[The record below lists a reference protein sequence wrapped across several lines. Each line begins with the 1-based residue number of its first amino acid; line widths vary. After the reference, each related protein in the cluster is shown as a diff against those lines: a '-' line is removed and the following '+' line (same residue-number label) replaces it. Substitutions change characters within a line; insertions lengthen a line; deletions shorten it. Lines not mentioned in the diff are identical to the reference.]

1 MTTSVPLPLSAA
13 QHAVLLD
20 GRDRAADCLAQYLD
34 VAETVRPEVLR
45 EALRRAVD
53 ECAAL
58 RVVFRRGTDG
68 TVQSFPT
75 TPGPDPDPDVAPGV
89 VEVDVRTGPD
99 AGGSA
104 VAAWTDTELARPLDP
119 FTGPAYRVALFLL
132 PGGRLGWFQR
142 FHRLVLDEAG
152 MAAFAARV
160 GQHCAAT
167 AAGEA
172 LPLPLAGPADRLAE
186 EDAYRRS
193 PGRAADHRYWRE
205 LLTDVPGPVPA
216 LLPAPHGAPAP
227 VAASAGHFV
236 PLGAAP
242 AVLAR
247 AARRSGGGPAAVLLA
262 ALAVHAHR
270 RTGSRD
276 LVLGHWT
283 TPAGPGG
290 ATLVPVR
297 IAVTPDLTFAQVA
310 KRAGAALRRARRHRF
325 LADADLSWSAPA
337 GYGAVAAFEPAGGSS
352 GTVVRTWGAPG
363 EGLSVR
369 ARETP
374 DGDWHL
380 EVREG
385 AAPDDRGAGDRL
397 PRLLAELV
405 AAPDVPVGRFDL
417 ATPNELRRVQVEF
430 NDSAQAVPES
440 TVTADFAAVVRRTP
454 DAVAV
459 RGRDGTL
466 TYAELNERATR
477 LAVRL
482 RQQGIGPEDL
492 VAVLLPRTPDM
503 VTAVLGVLLAG
514 AAYLPVDPAYPAGRI
529 AFLLDDARPRAVLT
543 STEQAPHLP
552 DGAPPAVLLDAP
564 GPGGP
569 LPAFSVRPGNAAYV
583 IYTSG
588 STGQPKG
595 VVVTHRAVHNFA
607 RWSTGAL
614 GAEAFTRVLGATS
627 LSFDMS
633 VFEILVPLMTG
644 GSVELVGNLLSLL
657 TVPDWS
663 GSLINTVPSVYRK
676 VIAAEWVRERADHYV
691 FCGEPLPAELV
702 REVLRRSPG
711 ATVHNIYGP
720 TEVTVYATSWRCP
733 PQRPDDPTPP
743 PIGTPVTNVRCHVL
757 DAALRPVPVGHTGEL
772 YLAGDYLARGYAG
785 RPGLTAERFLADPFG
800 PPGGRMY
807 RTGDLAR
814 WNADGQL
821 EFIGRADHQVKVH
834 GHRVEPG
841 EIEALLT
848 ALPEVA
854 AAAVVATDDGEGDR
868 RLTAFAVAAE
878 GHRPGPAAVRE
889 RLAAGLPAPLVPAAI
904 VFVDALPLNPNGKT
918 DRPALQARAAAL
930 PATAGADGPET
941 AASAEDALRQVFAQ
955 VLDRAEVGAHD
966 SFFAVG
972 GDSIRSIKLV
982 RRAREAGWVIQ
993 PEDVFEHKTP
1003 AGLAGVAV
1011 PYAPEAR
1018 HTSVSV
1024 AAPEARV
1031 PSPPP
1036 REPLLP
1042 LDAGE
1047 RDWLARHHPTL
1058 SEVLPLTPLQEG
1070 LLFHG
1075 RYDRDGEDAYVM
1087 QMTLDM
1093 TGALDVPALRRA
1105 CDLLC
1110 HRHPN
1115 LRSGFVQ
1122 LPSGRAVQVVPERGA
1137 DFTEVD
1143 LSGLDG
1149 ERQRAEADRIAG
1161 TGRRT
1166 RFDPADPPLIRFAL
1180 LRLGTDRYRLLVTA
1194 HHILLDG
1201 WSNQLFLPELFALYR
1216 APEDVPAPTPYRDYL
1231 DWLHRQD
1238 RQASLRTWCEAL
1250 GAGDGVP
1257 RPTLLAPSGL
1267 HRTSMWPTRLAHTL
1281 TRERTDTVT
1290 EFAGRHGVTVNTL
1303 LQCCWGLLLAE
1314 WTGRPDVLFGT
1325 IVSGRSPDVPGVES
1339 MVGFLIN
1346 ALPVRVRTVPGE
1358 TLGALLR
1365 RVQQEQSRLL
1375 AHHHVGLTDIQ
1386 RAVGAD
1392 ELFDTA
1398 LVYEN
1403 FPVAGDQRAALPG
1416 IEITGATSETAGH
1429 YPLSLMAIPRDG
1441 RLEFHFLYRP
1451 DVFTREAVDRML
1463 ARLLRLLTTVVTAP
1477 DTPLA
1482 ALDLLDA
1489 DEHAT
1494 VAAHRGAA
1502 STAPRTTVTALLDA
1516 QAARTP
1522 DAPAVRWAGGT
1533 GGPGTELSYADLHAR
1548 ANRTARELAAR
1559 GAGPESYVGLLL
1571 PRSPE
1576 LAVALLAVLK
1586 AGAAVVP
1593 LDPDHP
1599 DERLR
1604 LILDGARPTLV
1615 ITGREHA
1622 AAAPLDGVGTLVLDD
1637 DGTAAAIAARP
1648 AGPLDDGARTAPL
1661 LPDHPAYLIHTSGT
1675 SGRPKGVVVPHGG
1688 LPGVLGSTVPARGAG
1703 PGSRILQFGSPGF
1716 DGGLIDYFE
1725 TLTSGATLVLAP
1737 EDRLRPGRALTELA
1751 HRERITGVCV
1761 PPSVLAV
1768 LTPGESLPPGTLIR
1782 CGGEVLPAELA
1793 ARWAAHHPLVNA
1805 YGPTEATVAATTTGI
1820 LPPGAGAPVG
1830 RPVDGTVVHL
1840 LDTAL
1845 RPVGPGRPGEVYL
1858 GGSALARGYL
1868 GQAALTAER
1877 FVADPF
1883 ASGGGRMYRTG
1894 DTARWNADGQLEFLG
1909 RTDRQIKIRGF
1920 RVEPGETEAALAG
1933 HPAVASA
1940 AVRPW
1945 SAAPD
1950 DIRLVAYVVPE
1961 RRCVA
1966 AEVTGPAAE
1975 ADTEAG
1981 TEGDIQADIEAELIR
1996 EWESVYA
2003 DLRSEGTPPERREPF
2018 AADFSGWDSTY
2029 DGSPIPAG
2037 EMLEWRAATV
2047 ERIRELRPSRVLEI
2061 GAGNGL
2067 ILSGVAPHCDRYVAT
2082 DFSLPAV
2089 EGLRADLARSPDL
2102 AARTE
2107 VRHQAAHDV
2116 SGLEPGAFDVVVL
2129 NSVIQYFP
2137 SRAYLLRVIEGAREL
2152 LAPGGALF
2160 LGDVR
2165 DARLR
2170 DRLFTAAECAAAA
2183 PTAPVSAVLLAAG
2196 RRTLLDEELAVAP
2209 EFFGTLDGWAGA
2221 DIRLKRGRHDNE
2233 LTRYRYDVVLHK
2245 DAGTPV
2251 VPVGD
2256 AVPLRWG
2263 SDVRTPEELA
2273 ALLRAAA
2280 APMPVRVSG
2289 IPDARLAAD
2298 TALRDA
2304 LLSAPPGSRVGALGS
2319 PPAGA
2324 GVHPEDLADLG
2335 PELGYRVL
2343 ATPSAVEGEF
2353 DVVLVPGDDA
2363 DRFRDVHLALAG
2375 TATDQDAVH
2384 DPAVAAGLAR
2394 LPGILLDALRGTLP
2408 EYAVPATVVVLPA
2421 LPRTPNG
2428 KTDHAA
2434 LPDPERSA
2442 GTTGRRPRTAQE
2454 RRLCAVFAEV
2464 LGLPSVGVDDNFF
2477 DLGGHSL
2484 LATRLARR
2492 LETAGAGR
2500 VDTSVVYAAP
2510 TVAALAEHLGTDEPR
2525 PLAFDVLLPLRPV
2538 RTPHGTGRGDRAG
2551 DDPPPL
2557 FCVHPAGG
2565 IGWMYAALMRHL
2577 GSERP
2582 LYALQCRGLD
2592 GEGQLPRSVEEMAAD
2607 YLAEIRSVAP
2617 TGPYDLLGWSYGG
2630 MVAHAMATALQEQGE
2645 TVRLLALLDAYV
2657 MADVPGL
2664 PPADA
2669 FGSERALYGALLD
2682 YAGLPAGTEG
2692 PGAWSTPDDLT
2703 PERFLE
2709 IVGTAD
2715 NPLSGIS
2722 AEQLLA
2728 MGRVYRNNVALAAD
2742 FRPAKFAG
2750 DLLFVAARR
2759 DVPDPVPALTPD
2771 LWAPYVTE
2779 GRVTVHHSDFAHPDL
2794 GSPAALAEIGR
2805 LLTTELR
2812 TRDTHATHE
2821 RNRTP

>member
-1 MTTSVPLPLSAA
+1 MTTSVPLPLTAA

-20 GRDRAADCLAQYLD
+20 GRDRTADCLAQYL
-34 VAETVRPEVLR
+34 VAGEAVRPDALR
-45 EALRRAVD
+45 EALRRTVA

-58 RVVFRRGTDG
+58 RVVFRWEADG
-68 TVQSFPT
+68 PVQCPVPDS
-75 TPGPDPDPDVAPGV
+75 DPDAAAEIPEIDF
-89 VEVDVRTGPD
+89 RTEPEDGE
-99 AGGSA
+99 AA
-104 VAAWTDTELARPLDP
+104 VTAWAEAELARPLDP
-119 FTGPAYRVALFLL
+119 FTGAAHRVALFLL

-152 MAAFAARV
+152 TAAFAARV
-160 GQHCAAT
+160 GEHCAAV
-167 AAGEA
+167 AAGGTA
-172 LPLPLAGPADRLAE
+172 PPLPAAGPAARIAE

-193 PGRAADHRYWRE
+193 PGRAADHRYWRG
-205 LLTDVPGPVPA
+205 LLAGVPGPVPA
-216 LLPAPHGAPAP
+216 VRPVPDSTPSPAADR
-227 VAASAGHFV
+227 AGHLV

-242 AVLAR
+242 GDLAR

-262 ALAVHAHR
+262 ALAVHVHR
-270 RTGSRD
+270 RTGARD

-283 TPAGPGG
+283 APAGPGG
-290 ATLVPVR
+290 AALVPVR
-297 IAVTPDLTFAQVA
+297 LTVTPDLCFGQVA
-310 KRAGAALRRARRHRF
+310 QRAGAALRRARRHRF
-325 LADADLSWSAPA
+325 LADTDLPWSAPA
-337 GYGAVAAFEPAGGSS
+337 GYGAVAAFEPATGTA

-369 ARETP
+369 ARETA
-374 DGDWHL
+374 DGDWRL

-385 AAPDDRGAGDRL
+385 AAPEDRGAGHRL
-397 PRLLAELV
+397 PRLLARLL

-417 ATPNELRRVQVEF
+417 ATPDELRFLETECNATART
-430 NDSAQAVPES
+430 VPDS
-440 TVTADFAAVVRRTP
+440 TVTAAFAAAVRRAP

-466 TYAELNERATR
+466 TYAGLHTRATR
-477 LAVRL
+477 LAGRL
-482 RQQGIGPEDL
+482 RRQGVGPEDL

-503 VTAVLGVLLAG
+503 VVAVFGVLLAG

-543 STEQAPHLP
+543 TGEQAEHLP
-552 DGAPPAVLLDAP
+552 DGAPPAVFLEAP
-564 GPGGP
+564 MAAASDDP
-569 LPAFSVRPGNAAYV
+569 LPAPSVRPGNAAYV

-588 STGQPKG
+588 STGRPKG
-595 VVVTHRAVHNFA
+595 VAVTHRAVHHFA
-607 RWSTGAL
+607 RWSADAL
-614 GAEAFTRVLGATS
+614 GPDAFTRVLGATS

-644 GSVELVGNLLSLL
+644 GSVELAGSLLSLL
-657 TVPDWS
+657 DMPDWS

-676 VIAAEWVRERADHYV
+676 VIAAAWVRERAGHYV
-691 FCGEPLPAELV
+691 FCGEPLSAELV
-702 REVLRRSPG
+702 REVQRRSPG

-733 PQRPDDPTPP
+733 PQQPGDTTPP
-743 PIGTPVTNVRCHVL
+743 PIGRPVANLRCHVL

-785 RPGLTAERFLADPFG
+785 RPGPTAERFLADPFG

-821 EFIGRADHQVKVH
+821 EFLGRTDHQVKVR
-834 GHRVEPG
+834 GHRVELG
-841 EIEALLT
+841 EIEARLA
-848 ALPEVA
+848 ALPQVA

-878 GHRPGPAAVRE
+878 GHRPGPEAVRE
-889 RLAAGLPAPLVPAAI
+889 RLAAELPAPLVPDRL
-904 VFVDALPLNPNGKT
+904 VLVDALPLNPNGKT

-930 PATAGADGPET
+930 PATGGTGGPAAPAT
-941 AASAEDALRQVFAQ
+941 AVDTLRQVFAQ
-955 VLDRAEVGAHD
+955 VLGRSDIGARD

-982 RRAREAGWVIQ
+982 RRAREAGWVIS

-1003 AGLAGVAV
+1003 AGLAEVAV
-1011 PYAPEAR
+1011 PYAPPPQETA
-1018 HTSVSV
+1018 V
-1024 AAPEARV
+1024 AAPGSPAV
-1031 PSPPP
+1031 PEPP
-1036 REPLLP
+1036 REPLVR
-1042 LDAGE
+1042 LDAPE
-1047 RDWLARHHPTL
+1047 RDWLARRFPTAT
-1058 SEVLPLTPLQEG
+1058 EVLPVTPLQEG

-1093 TGALDVPALRRA
+1093 TGDLDVAALRRA

-1110 HRHPN
+1110 RRHPN
-1115 LRSGFVQ
+1115 LRAGFVQ
-1122 LPSGRAVQVVPERGA
+1122 LPSGRAVQIVPERGP
-1137 DFTEVD
+1137 DFAEVD
-1143 LSGLDG
+1143 LAGLP
-1149 ERQRAEADRIAG
+1149 EPEQRAEAGRIAEA
-1161 TGRRT
+1161 GRRT
-1166 RFDPADPPLIRFAL
+1166 RFDPADPPLIRFTL
-1180 LRLGTDRYRLLVTA
+1180 LRLGADRYRLLTTA

-1201 WSNQLFLPELFALYR
+1201 WSNQLFLPELFALYST
-1216 APEDVPAPTPYRDYL
+1216 PEGLPAPTPYRDYL
-1231 DWLHRQD
+1231 GWLHRQD

-1250 GAGDGVP
+1250 GAGGDGVP
-1257 RPTLLAPSGL
+1257 RPTLLAPPGV
-1267 HRTSMWPTRLAHTL
+1267 HRTSVWPTRLVHTM
-1281 TRERTDTVT
+1281 TRERSDAVT

-1325 IVSGRSPDVPGVES
+1325 IVSGRSPEVPGVET

-1346 ALPVRVRTVPGE
+1346 TLPVRIRTAPGE

-1375 AHHHVGLTDIQ
+1375 AHHHVGLTEIQ

-1398 LVYEN
+1398 FVYEN
-1403 FPVAGDQRAALPG
+1403 FPPAGDLRAALPG
-1416 IEITGATSETAGH
+1416 VEITAAASETAGH

-1441 RLEFHFLYRP
+1441 RLEFNFLYRP

-1463 ARLLRLLTTVVTAP
+1463 ARLLRLVTAFSTAP

-1494 VAAHRGAA
+1494 VAAHRGGAA
-1502 STAPRTTVTALLDA
+1502 TVPRTTLTALLEA

-1522 DAPAVRWAGGT
+1522 DAPAVRWAGGED
-1533 GGPGTELSYADLHAR
+1533 GPGTELSYAGLHAR
-1548 ANRTARELAAR
+1548 ANRTARELVAR
-1559 GAGPESYVGLLL
+1559 GAGPESRVGLLL

-1586 AGAAVVP
+1586 AGAAAVP
-1593 LDPDHP
+1593 LDPGHP

-1604 LILDGARPTLV
+1604 LLLDDARPVLV
-1615 ITGREHA
+1615 VTDREHA
-1622 AAAPLDGVGTLVLDD
+1622 AAAPLDGIARLVLDD
-1637 DGTAAAIAARP
+1637 AEAAGAIAGRS
-1648 AGPLDDGARTAPL
+1648 AGPLDDAARTAPL
-1661 LPDHPAYLIHTSGT
+1661 LPGHPAYLIHTSGT

-1688 LPGVLGSTVPARGAG
+1688 LPGVLHSTVPAIGAG
-1703 PGSRILQFGSPGF
+1703 PGHRVLQFASPGF
-1716 DGGLIDYFE
+1716 DAGLMDFFE
-1725 TLTSGATLVLAP
+1725 AFTSGATLVLAP
-1737 EDRLRPGRALTELA
+1737 GDRLRPGRALTDLV
-1751 HRERITGVCV
+1751 HRERITGVCL

-1768 LTPGESLPPGTLIR
+1768 LTPGESLPPGTVIR
-1782 CGGEVLPAELA
+1782 CGGEVLPAALA

-1805 YGPTEATVAATTTGI
+1805 YGPTEATVVATTTAA
-1820 LPPGAGAPVG
+1820 LPPDGGAPVG

-1883 ASGGGRMYRTG
+1883 ASGGRMYRTG
-1894 DTARWNADGQLEFLG
+1894 DVARWNADGQLEFLG
-1909 RTDRQIKIRGF
+1909 RTDRQVKIRGF
-1920 RVEPGETEAALAG
+1920 RVEPGETEAALTA
-1933 HPAVASA
+1933 HPAVAGA

-1945 SAAPD
+1945 TGAPGD
-1950 DIRLVAYVVPE
+1950 TRLVAYVVPA
-1961 RRCVA
+1961 RHH
-1966 AEVTGPAAE
+1966 G
-1975 ADTEAG
+1975 EAG
-1981 TEGDIQADIEAELIR
+1981 SRTATEAELLR
-1996 EWESVYA
+1996 EWESLYA
-2003 DLRSEGTPPERREPF
+2003 DLRTDDRAAERREPF
-2018 AADFSGWDSTY
+2018 EADFSGWRSTY
-2029 DGSPIPAG
+2029 DGSPIPV
-2037 EMLEWRAATV
+2037 EDMLEWRAATIR
-2047 ERIRELRPSRVLEI
+2047 RIRALRPSRVLEI

-2067 ILSGVAPHCDRYVAT
+2067 ILSGLAPHCDRYVAT
-2082 DFSLPAV
+2082 DFSRPAV
-2089 EGLRADLARSPDL
+2089 EGLRADLARSPEL
-2102 AARTE
+2102 AERTE
-2107 VRHQAAHDV
+2107 VRHQAAHDF

-2137 SRAYLLRVIEGAREL
+2137 SRDYLLRVVDGAREL

-2170 DRLFTAAECAAAA
+2170 ERLFTAAEHRAAA
-2183 PTAPVSAVLLAAG
+2183 PAAPVSAVLLAAG

-2209 EFFGTLDGWAGA
+2209 EFFSTLDGFGGA
-2221 DIRLKRGRHDNE
+2221 DIRLKPGRRDNE
-2233 LTRYRYDVVLHK
+2233 LTRYRYDVTLHK
-2245 DAGTPV
+2245 DADARV

-2256 AVPLRWG
+2256 ATRLRWG
-2263 SDVRTPEELA
+2263 TDVRTPEELA

-2280 APMPVRVSG
+2280 PVPVRVCG

-2298 TALRDA
+2298 TALRNA
-2304 LLSAPPGSRVGALGS
+2304 LLAAPPGSRVGALGS
-2319 PPAGA
+2319 RSDALGDPPAA
-2324 GVHPEDLADLG
+2324 PGVHPEYLAGLG
-2335 PELGYRVL
+2335 PELGRRVL
-2343 ATPSAVEGEF
+2343 ATPSAVAGEF
-2353 DVVLVPGDDA
+2353 DVVLVPGDA
-2363 DRFRDVHLALAG
+2363 ERFRDVHLPG
-2375 TATDQDAVH
+2375 QDTGQDTVH
-2384 DPAVAAGLAR
+2384 DPAAAAGLAR
-2394 LPGILLDALRGTLP
+2394 LPGTLLDALRGTLP

-2434 LPDPERSA
+2434 LPDPDLSA
-2442 GTTGRRPRTAQE
+2442 GTAGREPRTARE
-2454 RRLCAVFAEV
+2454 RRLCAVFAET
-2464 LGLPSVGVDDNFF
+2464 LGLPSVGIDDNFF
-2477 DLGGHSL
+2477 ELGGHSL

-2510 TVAALAEHLGTDEPR
+2510 TVAALAERLGTDEQR
-2525 PLAFDVLLPLRPV
+2525 PLAFDTLLPLRPV
-2538 RTPHGTGRGDRAG
+2538 RAPGGTGDG
-2551 DDPPPL
+2551 PPPL

-2565 IGWMYAALMRHL
+2565 VGWMYAALLRHL

-2592 GEGQLPRSVEEMAAD
+2592 GEAQLPRSVEEMAAD
-2607 YLAEIRSVAP
+2607 YLAEIRTVAP

-2657 MADVPGL
+2657 PADVPGL
-2664 PPADA
+2664 PPAEA
-2669 FGSERALYGALLD
+2669 FGGERALYGALLD

-2692 PGAWSTPDDLT
+2692 PGAWSDSGELT

-2709 IVGTAD
+2709 IVRTTD
-2715 NPLSGIS
+2715 NPLSGIRP
-2722 AEQLLA
+2722 EQLLA
-2728 MGRVYRNNVALAAD
+2728 MGAVYRNNIALAAA
-2742 FRPAKFAG
+2742 FRPGKFAG

-2759 DVPDPVPALTPD
+2759 EVPDPAPALSPD

-2805 LLTTELR
+2805 VLAAELR
-2812 TRDTHATHE
+2812 TLDARPPHE

>member
-1 MTTSVPLPLSAA
+1 MTTTVPLPLSAA

-20 GRDRAADCLAQYLD
+20 GRDRASDCLAQYLE
-34 VAETVRPEVLR
+34 VAETVRADVLR

-58 RVVFRRGTDG
+58 RTVFRREADG
-68 TVQSFPT
+68 PVQET
-75 TPGPDPDPDVAPGV
+75 LPDAGAAPGV

-99 AGGSA
+99 AGDAA
-104 VAAWTDTELARPLDP
+104 VAEWVEAELARPLDP
-119 FTGPAYRVALFLL
+119 FSGPAYRVALFLL

-152 MAAFAARV
+152 LAAFAARV
-160 GQHCAAT
+160 GEHCVAA
-167 AAGEA
+167 AAGESA
-172 LPLPLAGPADRLAE
+172 PPLAPAAPAVRLAE

-205 LLTDVPGPVPA
+205 LLADVPGPVPA
-216 LLPAPHGAPAP
+216 VLPAPRGATAR
-227 VAASAGHFV
+227 VADRAGRLV

-242 AVLAR
+242 AELAR

-290 ATLVPVR
+290 AALVPVR
-297 IAVTPDLTFAQVA
+297 LTVTPDLTFAQVA
-310 KRAGAALRRARRHRF
+310 QRAGAALRRARRHRF
-325 LADADLSWSAPA
+325 LADADLPWSAPA
-337 GYGAVAAFEPAGGSS
+337 GYGAVAAFEPATGSP
-352 GTVVRTWGAPG
+352 GTVVRTWGPPG

-369 ARETP
+369 ARETA
-374 DGDWHL
+374 DGDWLL

-385 AAPDDRGAGDRL
+385 AAPDDRGTGHRL
-397 PRLLAELV
+397 PRLLARLV

-417 ATPNELRRVQVEF
+417 AEADELRRMEAEF
-430 NDSAQAVPES
+430 NATALDVPDS
-440 TVTADFAAVVRRTP
+440 TVTAEFAAVVRRTP
-454 DAVAV
+454 GAVAV

-477 LAVRL
+477 LAARL

-492 VAVLLPRTPDM
+492 VAVVLPRTTDM

-543 STEQAPHLP
+543 SAEQAPRLP
-552 DGAPPAVLLDAP
+552 GDAPPAVLLDAP
-564 GPGGP
+564 APPSGRP
-569 LPAFSVRPGNAAYV
+569 LPAPSVRPGNAAYV

-588 STGQPKG
+588 STGRPKG

-607 RWSTGAL
+607 RWSAGAL
-614 GAEAFTRVLGATS
+614 GPEAFTRVLGATS

-691 FCGEPLPAELV
+691 FCGEPLGADLV
-702 REVLRRSPG
+702 REVQRRSPG

-743 PIGTPVTNVRCHVL
+743 PVGRPVANVRCHVL
-757 DAALRPVPVGHTGEL
+757 DAALRPAPVGHTGEL

-785 RPGLTAERFLADPFG
+785 RPGPTAERFLADPFG

-821 EFIGRADHQVKVH
+821 EFIGRTDHQVKVH

-841 EIEALLT
+841 EVEARLL
-848 ALPEVA
+848 ALPGTA

-878 GHRPGPAAVRE
+878 GHRPDPAAVRE
-889 RLAAGLPAPLVPAAI
+889 RLAADLPAPLVPAAV

-930 PATAGADGPET
+930 PATAAADGTGAPAT
-941 AASAEDALRQVFAQ
+941 AVDALRQVFAQ
-955 VLDRAEVGAHD
+955 VLDRPEVGPHD

-1003 AGLAGVAV
+1003 AGLAEVAV
-1011 PYAPEAR
+1011 AYVPEPR
-1018 HTSVSV
+1018 HTSVSAEAPAPV
-1024 AAPEARV
+1024 SAEAPEARV
-1031 PSPPP
+1031 PGAPP
-1036 REPLLP
+1036 REPLIR
-1042 LDAGE
+1042 LDAQE
-1047 RDWLARHHPTL
+1047 HEWLARHHPAH

-1087 QMTLDM
+1087 LMTLDM
-1093 TGALDVPALRRA
+1093 TGDLDVAALRRA

-1122 LPSGRAVQVVPERGA
+1122 LPSGRAVQVVPEQGA

-1143 LSGLDG
+1143 LSGLPG
-1149 ERQRAEADRIAG
+1149 ARQRAEADRIVEA
-1161 TGRRT
+1161 GRRT
-1166 RFDPADPPLIRFAL
+1166 RFDPADPPLIRFTL
-1180 LRLGTDRYRLLVTA
+1180 LRLGADRYRLLVTA

-1238 RQASLRTWCEAL
+1238 RQASLRVWCEAL
-1250 GAGDGVP
+1250 GAGDGEVP

-1267 HRTSMWPTRLAHTL
+1267 HRTSMWPTRLAHAL
-1281 TRERTDTVT
+1281 TRERSDAVT
-1290 EFAGRHGVTVNTL
+1290 ECAARHGVTVNTL
-1303 LQCCWGLLLAE
+1303 LQCCWALLLAE

-1346 ALPVRVRTVPGE
+1346 ALPVRVRTVPDE

-1365 RVQQEQSRLL
+1365 RVQREQSRLL

-1403 FPVAGDQRAALPG
+1403 FPAAGDQRAALPG

-1429 YPLSLMAIPRDG
+1429 YPLSLMAIPRGG
-1441 RLEFHFLYRP
+1441 RLEFNFLYRP

-1463 ARLLRLLTTVVTAP
+1463 ARLLRLLTTLVTAP

-1489 DEHAT
+1489 DEHAR
-1494 VAAHRGAA
+1494 VAAFRGGAR
-1502 STAPRTTVTALLDA
+1502 TAPRTTVTALLDA

-1533 GGPGTELSYADLHAR
+1533 DGTDDGAELSYAELHAR

-1559 GAGPESYVGLLL
+1559 GAGPESHVGLLL
-1571 PRSPE
+1571 PRSPA

-1586 AGAAVVP
+1586 AGAAAVP

-1604 LILDGARPTLV
+1604 LLLDDARPVLV
-1615 ITGREHA
+1615 ITDREHA
-1622 AAAPLDGVGTLVLDD
+1622 AAAPLDGVPALVLDD
-1637 DGTAAAIAARP
+1637 AGTAAAIAARS
-1648 AGPLDDGARTAPL
+1648 AGPLDDGARSAPL

-1688 LPGVLGSTVPARGAG
+1688 LPGVLRSTVPAIGTG
-1703 PGSRILQFGSPGF
+1703 PGSRVLQFASPGF
-1716 DGGLIDYFE
+1716 DAGLMDFFE

-1737 EDRLRPGRALTELA
+1737 RDQLRPGRALTDLA
-1751 HRERITGVCV
+1751 HRERITGVFL

-1782 CGGEVLPAELA
+1782 CGGEVLPAALA
-1793 ARWAAHHPLVNA
+1793 ARWAEHHPLVNA
-1805 YGPTEATVAATTTGI
+1805 YGPTEATVAATTTEV
-1820 LPPGAGAPVG
+1820 LAPGTGAPVG

-1868 GQAALTAER
+1868 GQAAATAER

-1883 ASGGGRMYRTG
+1883 APGGGRMYRTG
-1894 DTARWNADGQLEFLG
+1894 DMARWNADGQLEFLG
-1909 RTDRQIKIRGF
+1909 RTDRQAKVRGH
-1920 RVEPGETEAALAG
+1920 RVEPGEIEAALTRQ
-1933 HPAVASA
+1933 PAVAGA

-1945 SAAPD
+1945 GTAPD
-1950 DIRLVAYVVPE
+1950 GIRLVAYVVPE
-1961 RRCVA
+1961 RQPVA
-1966 AEVTGPAAE
+1966 DGTAGPA
-1975 ADTEAG
+1975 T
-1981 TEGDIQADIEAELIR
+1981 EAELLR
-1996 EWESVYA
+1996 EWETVYA
-2003 DLRSEGTPPERREPF
+2003 DLRDQGTTPPGRREPF
-2018 AADFSGWDSTY
+2018 AADFSGWQSTY
-2029 DGSPIPAG
+2029 DGSPLPDE

-2047 ERIRELRPSRVLEI
+2047 QRVRELRPSRVLEI

-2089 EGLRADLARSPDL
+2089 EGLRADLARRPEL

-2107 VRHQAAHDV
+2107 VRHQAAHDF
-2116 SGLEPGAFDVVVL
+2116 SGLEPGAFDVIVL

-2170 DRLFTAAECAAAA
+2170 DRLFTAAEYTAAA

-2221 DIRLKRGRHDNE
+2221 DIRLKRGRYDNE

-2245 DAGTPV
+2245 DAGPRV

-2256 AVPLRWG
+2256 AVQLRWG
-2263 SDVRTPEELA
+2263 TDVRTPEELA
-2273 ALLRAAA
+2273 ALLRAAP
-2280 APMPVRVSG
+2280 APMPVRVRG

-2304 LLSAPPGSRVGALGS
+2304 LVSAPPGTRAGALAD
-2319 PPAGA
+2319 PPAGP
-2324 GVHPEDLADLG
+2324 GVHPEDLAGLG
-2335 PELGYRVL
+2335 PGLGYRVL
-2343 ATPSAVEGEF
+2343 ATPSAVGGEF
-2353 DVVLVPGDDA
+2353 EVVLVPGVPGDGA
-2363 DRFRDVHLALAG
+2363 ERFRDVHLPG
-2375 TATDQDAVH
+2375 PATGRDTGPDAVH
-2384 DPAVAAGLAR
+2384 DPAAAAGLAR
-2394 LPGILLDALRGTLP
+2394 LPGALLDALRGTLP
-2408 EYAVPATVVVLPA
+2408 EYAVPAAVVVLPA

-2428 KTDHAA
+2428 KVDHAA

-2442 GTTGRRPRTAQE
+2442 GSAGRAPRTAQE

-2510 TVAALAEHLGTDEPR
+2510 TVAALAAHLGTDDPR

-2538 RTPHGTGRGDRAG
+2538 RTTDGGTGRDHRAG
-2551 DDPPPL
+2551 DGPPPL

-2592 GEGQLPRSVEEMAAD
+2592 GGGRLPGSVEEMAAD

-2617 TGPYDLLGWSYGG
+2617 TGPYDLLGWSFGG

-2645 TVRLLALLDAYV
+2645 TVRTLALLDAYV
-2657 MADVPGL
+2657 LADVPGL

-2682 YAGLPAGTEG
+2682 YAGLPAGTDG
-2692 PGAWSTPDDLT
+2692 PGAWTTPDDLT

-2709 IVGTAD
+2709 IVRTTD
-2715 NPLSGIS
+2715 NPLSGIR

-2759 DVPDPVPALTPD
+2759 DVPDPVPALTPE
-2771 LWAPYVTE
+2771 LWTPYVTE
-2779 GRVTVHHSDFAHPDL
+2779 GRVRVHHSDFAHPDL
-2794 GSPAALAEIGR
+2794 GSPAALAGIGR
-2805 LLTTELR
+2805 LLTTAPR
-2812 TRDTHATHE
+2812 TRGPHATHE

>member
-1 MTTSVPLPLSAA
+1 MTTSVPLPLTAA

-20 GRDRAADCLAQYLD
+20 GRDRAADCLAQYLH

-58 RVVFRRGTDG
+58 RVVFRWEADG
-68 TVQSFPT
+68 PAQSPL
-75 TPGPDPDPDVAPGV
+75 PDPGTAPGV

-99 AGGSA
+99 AGEPA
-104 VAAWTDTELARPLDP
+104 VTEWIDAELARPLDP
-119 FTGPAYRVALFLL
+119 FTGPAHRVALFLL

-152 MAAFAARV
+152 VAAFTARV
-160 GQHCAAT
+160 GEHCAAV
-167 AAGEA
+167 AAGKSA
-172 LPLPLAGPADRLAE
+172 PPLPLAAPADRLAE

-205 LLTDVPGPVPA
+205 LLADVPGPAPAVLPASPGAPVPA
-216 LLPAPHGAPAP
+216 AG
-227 VAASAGHFV
+227 SAGHLA
-236 PLGAAP
+236 PLGADP
-242 AVLAR
+242 ADLAR

-262 ALAVHAHR
+262 ALAVHTHR

-297 IAVTPDLTFAQVA
+297 ITVTPDLTFAQVA
-310 KRAGAALRRARRHRF
+310 RRAGAALRRARRHRF
-325 LADADLSWSAPA
+325 LADADLPWSAPA
-337 GYGAVAAFEPAGGSS
+337 GYGAVAAFEPATGSTS
-352 GTVVRTWGAPG
+352 AVVRTWGAPG

-369 ARETP
+369 ARETA
-374 DGDWHL
+374 DGDWRL

-385 AAPDDRGAGDRL
+385 ASPDDRGAGHRL
-397 PRLLAELV
+397 PRLLARLV

-417 ATPNELRRVQVEF
+417 AAPDELRCMEAEF
-430 NDSAQAVPES
+430 NATAQDVPDS
-440 TVTADFAAVVRRTP
+440 TVTAEFAAVVRRTP

-459 RGRDGTL
+459 RGSDGTL

-477 LAVRL
+477 LAGRL

-543 STEQAPHLP
+543 TTEQARHLP

-564 GPGGP
+564 ATGSP
-569 LPAFSVRPGNAAYV
+569 LPALSVRPGNAAYV

-588 STGQPKG
+588 STGRPKG

-607 RWSTGAL
+607 RWSTGTL
-614 GAEAFTRVLGATS
+614 GPEAFARVLGATS

-663 GSLINTVPSVYRK
+663 GTLINTVPSVYRK
-676 VIAAEWVRERADHYV
+676 VTAAEWVRERADHYV
-691 FCGEPLPAELV
+691 FCGEPLSAELV
-702 REVLRRSPG
+702 REVRRRSPG

-720 TEVTVYATSWRCP
+720 TEVTVYATSWSCP

-743 PIGTPVTNVRCHVL
+743 PIGRPVTNVRCHVL

-814 WNADGQL
+814 WSDDGQL
-821 EFIGRADHQVKVH
+821 EFIGRTDHQVKVH
-834 GHRVEPG
+834 GHRVELG
-841 EIEALLT
+841 EIEARLA
-848 ALPEVA
+848 ALPEAA

-878 GHRPGPAAVRE
+878 GHRPDPAAVRE
-889 RLAAGLPAPLVPAAI
+889 RLAADLPAPLVPDAV

-930 PATAGADGPET
+930 PATGDADAPGEP
-941 AASAEDALRQVFAQ
+941 ASAVDALRQVFAQ
-955 VLDRAEVGAHD
+955 VLGRDEVGPHD

-1011 PYAPEAR
+1011 PHTPGPRHASVSAEAPEA
-1018 HTSVSV
+1018 
-1024 AAPEARV
+1024 PV
-1031 PSPPP
+1031 PDPP
-1036 REPLLP
+1036 REPLIT
-1042 LDAGE
+1042 LDAQE
-1047 RDWLARHHPTL
+1047 RDWLARRHPTL

-1093 TGALDVPALRRA
+1093 TGDLDAAALRRA

-1110 HRHPN
+1110 HRRPN

-1122 LPSGRAVQVVPERGA
+1122 LPSGRAVQVVPECGA

-1143 LSGLDG
+1143 LSGLS
-1149 ERQRAEADRIAG
+1149 EARQRAEADRINEE
-1161 TGRRT
+1161 GRRT
-1166 RFDPADPPLIRFAL
+1166 RFDPADPPLIRFTL
-1180 LRLGTDRYRLLVTA
+1180 LRLGADRYRLHVTA

-1216 APEDVPAPTPYRDYL
+1216 APEEVPAPTPYRDYL

-1238 RQASLRTWCEAL
+1238 RQSSLRTWCEAL
-1250 GAGDGVP
+1250 GAGDGGVP

-1267 HRTSMWPTRLAHTL
+1267 HRTSMWPTRLEHIL
-1281 TRERTDTVT
+1281 TRERSEAVT
-1290 EFAGRHGVTVNTL
+1290 EFAARHGVTVNTL

-1346 ALPVRVRTVPGE
+1346 ALPVRIRTVPDE

-1375 AHHHVGLTDIQ
+1375 AHHHVSLTDIQ

-1403 FPVAGDQRAALPG
+1403 FPTSGDQRAALPG
-1416 IEITGATSETAGH
+1416 VEITGATSETAGH

-1441 RLEFHFLYRP
+1441 RLEFNFLYRP
-1451 DVFTREAVDRML
+1451 DVFTRESIDRML
-1463 ARLLRLLTTVVTAP
+1463 ARLLRLLTTLVTAP

-1482 ALDLLDA
+1482 SLDLLDA
-1489 DEHAT
+1489 DEHAA
-1494 VAAHRGAA
+1494 VAAYRGAA
-1502 STAPRTTVTALLDA
+1502 RTAPRTTVTALLEA

-1522 DAPAVRWAGGT
+1522 DAPAVRWAGDPDGND
-1533 GGPGTELSYADLHAR
+1533 PGAELSYADLHAR
-1548 ANRTARELAAR
+1548 ANRTARELVAR

-1576 LAVALLAVLK
+1576 LAVALPAVLK

-1604 LILDGARPTLV
+1604 LLLDDARPVLV
-1615 ITGREHA
+1615 ITDREHA
-1622 AAAPLDGVGTLVLDD
+1622 AATPLDGIATLVLDD
-1637 DGTAAAIAARP
+1637 AATAAAIAARP

-1688 LPGVLGSTVPARGAG
+1688 LPGVLRSTVPAIGAG
-1703 PGSRILQFGSPGF
+1703 PGSRVLQFSSPGF
-1716 DGGLIDYFE
+1716 DAGLMDFFE

-1737 EDRLRPGRALTELA
+1737 RDRLRPGRALTDLV
-1751 HRERITGVCV
+1751 HRERITGVFL

-1768 LTPGESLPPGTLIR
+1768 LAPGESLPPGMLIR
-1782 CGGEVLPAELA
+1782 CGGEVLPAGLA
-1793 ARWAAHHPLVNA
+1793 ARWAEHHPLVNA
-1805 YGPTEATVAATTTGI
+1805 YGPTEATVAATTTEA

-1858 GGSALARGYL
+1858 GGAALARGYL

-1883 ASGGGRMYRTG
+1883 ASDGGRMYRTG

-1909 RTDRQIKIRGF
+1909 RTDRQVKVRGF
-1920 RVEPGETEAALAG
+1920 RVEPGEIEAALAR

-1945 SAAPD
+1945 AAARD

-1961 RRCVA
+1961 RQRLEA
-1966 AEVTGPAAE
+1966 AATGAA
-1975 ADTEAG
+1975 T
-1981 TEGDIQADIEAELIR
+1981 EAELIR

-2003 DLRSEGTPPERREPF
+2003 DLRTQDAPSAPREPF
-2018 AADFSGWDSTY
+2018 AADFSGWQSTY
-2029 DGSPIPAG
+2029 DGAPIPTE
-2037 EMLEWRAATV
+2037 EMQEWRAATV
-2047 ERIRELRPSRVLEI
+2047 RRIRELRPSRVLEI

-2089 EGLRADLARSPDL
+2089 EGLRADLVRSPEL

-2107 VRHQAAHDV
+2107 VRHQAAHDF

-2170 DRLFTAAECAAAA
+2170 DRLFTAAERAAAA

-2221 DIRLKRGRHDNE
+2221 DVRLKRGRRDNE

-2245 DAGTPV
+2245 GSDARV

-2256 AVPLRWG
+2256 AIELRWG
-2263 SDVRTPEELA
+2263 TDVRTPEELA
-2273 ALLRAAA
+2273 ALLRVAA

-2298 TALRDA
+2298 TALLDA
-2304 LLSAPPGSRVGALGS
+2304 LVSAPPGTRVGALAA
-2319 PPAGA
+2319 PPAGP
-2324 GVHPEDLADLG
+2324 GVHPEDLAGLG
-2335 PELGYRVL
+2335 SGLGYRVL
-2343 ATPSAVEGEF
+2343 ATPSATAGEF
-2353 DVVLVPGDDA
+2353 DAVLVPGAPEDCA
-2363 DRFRDVHLALAG
+2363 ERFRDVHRPGGRDAG
-2375 TATDQDAVH
+2375 PEAVH
-2384 DPAVAAGLAR
+2384 DPALAAGLAR
-2394 LPGILLDALRGTLP
+2394 LPGTLLDALRGTLP

-2434 LPDPERSA
+2434 LPDPELSTGTA
-2442 GTTGRRPRTAQE
+2442 GRGPRTAQE

-2464 LGLPSVGVDDNFF
+2464 LGLPSVGIDDNFF

-2510 TVAALAEHLGTDEPR
+2510 TVATLAGHLGTDDQR

-2538 RTPHGTGRGDRAG
+2538 RAPDG
-2551 DDPPPL
+2551 PPPL

-2592 GEGQLPRSVEEMAAD
+2592 GDGQLPRTVEEMAAD
-2607 YLAEIRSVAP
+2607 YLAEIRTVAP

-2645 TVRLLALLDAYV
+2645 TVGLLALLDAYV
-2657 MADVPGL
+2657 MADAPGL

-2692 PGAWSTPDDLT
+2692 PDAWTTTDELT

-2709 IVGTAD
+2709 IVRTAD
-2715 NPLSGIS
+2715 NPLSGIR

-2759 DVPDPVPALTPD
+2759 DVPDPVPALTPE
-2771 LWAPYVTE
+2771 LWTPYVTE

-2805 LLTTELR
+2805 ILTTALR
-2812 TRDTHATHE
+2812 TREPHATHE